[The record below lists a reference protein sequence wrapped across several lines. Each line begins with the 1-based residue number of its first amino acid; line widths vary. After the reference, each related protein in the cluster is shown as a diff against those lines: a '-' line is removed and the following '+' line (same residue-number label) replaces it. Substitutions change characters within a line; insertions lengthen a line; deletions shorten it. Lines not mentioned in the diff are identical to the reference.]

1 MADIFS
7 LSGSINLNTSEV
19 ISGLNSVN
27 SQVSETG
34 NNISGLESS
43 GNNASNGIV
52 SSLDKVGKGFTD
64 VGSNLTKKVTVPITG
79 LAVASSKVG
88 MDFEAGMSKVQ
99 AISGATGSDLEKLTD
114 KAKEMGA
121 KTQFSASQS
130 ADALS
135 YMALAGW
142 KTDDMLNGLDGVMNL
157 AAASGEDLASVSDI
171 VTDDLTA
178 FGMAASDS
186 AHFADVLATTSAN
199 SNTNVSGLGEA
210 FKYVG
215 STCGAMGYNVEDASV
230 AIGLMANAGIK
241 GSQAGNTLKNA
252 IVNMVKPTDAM
263 AGVMEKYG
271 LSVTNQDGT
280 MKSLAEITDML
291 REKMGGLSEE
301 EKANAAATLFGKES
315 MAGMLSVINASPAD
329 YEKLSG
335 AINNCDGKA
344 KEMAD
349 TMNNNTKGSIT
360 ALKSAIEGLMIQG
373 FDAMKP
379 TIDAIVAKLRNFTE
393 WLSKLSPET
402 QALIIKIGLF
412 VAAIGPVLLII
423 GKVITAVS
431 SIIKVFS
438 AVKTA
443 ISVVSGAFTLLCSPV
458 GLVVAAIAAVVAI
471 GIVLYKNW
479 DTIKE
484 KCSQLGAWISE
495 KWNGI
500 KESVSSC
507 VEGIKTAVT
516 EKFNAII
523 NFFKADW
530 KELLTFIINPFVGG
544 FELLYKHCDS
554 FRAFVNGF
562 VENVKQS
569 WENLKQ
575 GVVEKVEALKTGV
588 IEKWE
593 ALKTSVGNTVEAL
606 KTAVMEKWEALKTAV
621 GNTIESIKT
630 FAIEKWEAIKTS
642 ITEKVEGLKTSVVEK
657 WEAIKTGVVEKAES
671 LKTGALEKF
680 ESVKAT
686 AIEKF
691 NALKEGLSKPV
702 EAAKELIS
710 SGIEKIKGLFN
721 FTWSFPKLKLPH
733 FSVSGSFSLDPP
745 SVPHLGID
753 WYANGGIMTKPTMF
767 GMNGSNAMVGGEAGP
782 EAILPLDGLY
792 TRLREI
798 VRDEIGL
805 NGNSKPILITVPVQL
820 DGSEIARV
828 TAPYMGEELAFNNMK
843 KGWR

>member
-7 LSGSINLNTSEV
+7 LSGSIRLNTNEV
-19 ISGLNSVN
+19 INGLNSVN
-27 SQVSETG
+27 SQVNNTG
-34 NNISGLESS
+34 NNINGLESS
-43 GNNASNGIV
+43 SSNASNGIV

-64 VGSNLTKKVTVPITG
+64 VGTNLTKKVTVPITG
-79 LAVASSKVG
+79 LATASSKVG

-142 KTDDMLNGLDGVMNL
+142 KTDDMLSGLDGVMNL

-215 STCGAMGYNVEDASV
+215 STCGAMGYSVEDASV

-252 IVNMVKPTDAM
+252 IVNMVKPTDQMKA
-263 AGVMEKYG
+263 VMDKYG
-271 LSVTNQDGT
+271 LSVTNQDGS

-301 EKANAAATLFGKES
+301 EKASAAATLFGKES
-315 MAGMLSVINASPAD
+315 MAGMLSVINASQSD
-329 YEKLSG
+329 YEKLTG
-335 AINNCDGKA
+335 AIKNCDGKA

-373 FDAMKP
+373 FEAMKP
-379 TIDAIVAKLRNFTE
+379 TIDAIVTKLRNFTE

-402 QALIIKIGLF
+402 QNLIIKIGLL
-412 VAAIGPVLLII
+412 VAAVGPALLIV
-423 GKVITAVS
+423 GKVITS
-431 SIIKVFS
+431 ISTIIKAFG

-443 ISVVSGAFTLLCSPV
+443 ITAVSGAVKLVSSAFTGISTVVKLASSAFTFLCSPV
-458 GLVVAAIAAVVAI
+458 GLAVAAIAAVVAI
-471 GIVLYKNW
+471 GVILYKNW

-484 KCSQLGAWISE
+484 KCSQLGTWISE

-507 VEGIKTAVT
+507 VDGIKTAVT
-516 EKFNAII
+516 EKFNTII
-523 NFFKADW
+523 DFFKADW

-554 FRAFVNGF
+554 FRAFVDGF
-562 VENVKQS
+562 VENVKQA

-575 GVVEKVEALKTGV
+575 GVVDKVEALKTGV
-588 IEKWE
+588 
-593 ALKTSVGNTVEAL
+593 N
-606 KTAVMEKWEALKTAV
+606 EKWEALKTAV

-630 FAIEKWEAIKTS
+630 SAIEKWEAIKTS

-680 ESVKAT
+680 ESVKTT

-702 EAAKELIS
+702 DAAKELIA
-710 SGIEKIKGLFN
+710 SGIEKIKSLFN

-733 FSVSGSFSLDPP
+733 FSVSGKFSLDPP
-745 SVPHLGID
+745 SVPHLGIE

-798 VRDEIGL
+798 VRDEIGST
-805 NGNSKPILITVPVQL
+805 GNSKPILITVPVQL

-828 TAPYMGEELAFNNMK
+828 TAPYMGEELAFSNMK